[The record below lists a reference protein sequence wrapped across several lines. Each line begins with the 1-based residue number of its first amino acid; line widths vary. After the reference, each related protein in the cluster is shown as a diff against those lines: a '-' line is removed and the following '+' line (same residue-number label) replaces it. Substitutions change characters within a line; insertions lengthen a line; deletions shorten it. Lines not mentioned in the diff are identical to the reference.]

1 MTFFSDETVEQLVDA
16 AATVKA
22 RAYDLIGAFLSHDYA
37 SDPAREHAHHGFS
50 RRVSMLSHCIRRVFR
65 DLPPDL
71 DGLPDES
78 VVIDATINI
87 QAFVF
92 NAFGALDNLA
102 WIWVS
107 ERGIKRA
114 DGRELDRTQ
123 IGLTDKYATVRAS
136 FSQPTQDY
144 LATIGPWFAHL
155 VDFRDALA
163 HRIPLYIPRH
173 SVGEANQAEYAA
185 MGQQLWAA
193 HGDEYERIK
202 ADQLALAVFLPVMK
216 HSFADP
222 KPPVVF
228 HCQLLADFATIEEI
242 DKKIIV
248 ELRAAAPPALGVIS

>member
-107 ERGIKRA
+107 ERVIKRA

-136 FSQPTQDY
+136 FKITWRRSGHGLRTLWIFVMHWPIAYRSISRAIASAKQIRPNMQPWGSSYGQRT
-144 LATIGPWFAHL
+144 AT
-155 VDFRDALA
+155 
-163 HRIPLYIPRH
+163 
-173 SVGEANQAEYAA
+173 N
-185 MGQQLWAA
+185 
-193 HGDEYERIK
+193 
-202 ADQLALAVFLPVMK
+202 MK
-216 HSFADP
+216 GSRPTSLHWPCF
-222 KPPVVF
+222 
-228 HCQLLADFATIEEI
+228 C
-242 DKKIIV
+242 
-248 ELRAAAPPALGVIS
+248 R